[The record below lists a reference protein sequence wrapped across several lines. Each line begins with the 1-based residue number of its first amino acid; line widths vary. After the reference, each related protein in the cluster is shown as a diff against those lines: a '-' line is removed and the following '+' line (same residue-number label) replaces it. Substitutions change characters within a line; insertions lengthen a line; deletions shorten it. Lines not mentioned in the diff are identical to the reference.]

1 VVDFLGLNQ
10 HEGRHDEARRKP
22 QVAPRHVPSSDPDED
37 RDWCVGRSF
46 NFVKAE
52 APASV
57 RVLLRGVVLDAD
69 DKLDARWKSR
79 DLRRAEAKRARLNQN
94 EV

>member
-1 VVDFLGLNQ
+1 
-10 HEGRHDEARRKP
+10 
-22 QVAPRHVPSSDPDED
+22 
-37 RDWCVGRSF
+37 VGRSF